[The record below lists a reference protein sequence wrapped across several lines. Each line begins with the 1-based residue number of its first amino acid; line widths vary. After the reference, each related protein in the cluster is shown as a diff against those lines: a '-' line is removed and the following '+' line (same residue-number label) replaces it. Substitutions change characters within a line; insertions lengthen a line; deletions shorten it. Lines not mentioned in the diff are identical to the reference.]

1 MAPSDPTEAPG
12 GSETQP
18 PDAPPNPTLK
28 HGPVVRHAGRLVA
41 GFELI
46 DRLDRDSG
54 NAFGEVWLAQS
65 REPFQR
71 VAIKFVRPDRARPE
85 IVRRFTETESSAMAR
100 LNHPYIA
107 QFKQFGF
114 DQGEPFIVMEYVPGD
129 PICSFCDKH
138 RLGVSER
145 VALMAKVCDA
155 VQAIHAANLIHR
167 DLKPQ
172 NILVTWDRST
182 PGSEP
187 TPKLIDFG
195 LARSDNPDAP
205 IAASVVTQMGFV
217 GTMAYA
223 SPEQHQKLRADEI
236 GKEADVYA
244 LGSVLFELLTG
255 VTPVHGFSSD
265 RQRAPG
271 EIEELLRTADRP
283 AAKEAFTAL
292 GDARERIAAQRG
304 TTVDGLTELLG
315 SRLTHVLD
323 KALRFQAS
331 DRFSSARVMGSDLRA
346 ILEERDFTEAAT
358 ESRWER
364 TRRTYRRHRPIWIA
378 VAAAA
383 TALIVGAVATTW
395 LWITAARERDTTER
409 TLVFLT
415 GVLDPPDDLG
425 PQEMKLVDVIRAS
438 MPAIDGSFDGQPHA
452 EARVRIAMA
461 RSAASTGSFELAG
474 RLAQRAQE
482 LADSV
487 DDAVLLAEAR
497 QVSLEITTRQN
508 LMSGTVKDA
517 EAVLAELLKSH
528 GPDDPV
534 ILGTKL
540 QVANAH
546 KKIAKEEPESMRRAA
561 QLYDELLEQ
570 RTRLD
575 GPKALTTLIVRHNR
589 NLLDRIE
596 ARGAVS
602 DERAGSL
609 ERVLKAR
616 EAICTDTESALGSDH
631 WQAIA
636 SRAEWLGLLA
646 EAQRLP
652 EALDGYPKLLD
663 AMQASLG
670 PAHWRTI
677 ETTARFGRALMQ
689 DAEAEDDPEMLEA
702 AADHL
707 ANALEGYRR
716 FNPRTDDHL
725 HCARL
730 LIECLERQGSM
741 AAAAW
746 YLERTERLLAQLPDA
761 APGQRAPF
769 KSFAADFRGRNAREK
784 SIRP

>member
-1 MAPSDPTEAPG
+1 MVSSDPTEL
-12 GSETQP
+12 S
-18 PDAPPNPTLK
+18 PDADNGPVFK
-28 HGPVVRHAGRLVA
+28 HGSAIRHAGKQVA
-41 GFELI
+41 GFELV
-46 DRLDRDSG
+46 DRLDRDAG

-100 LNHPYIA
+100 LNHAYIA

-114 DQGEPFIVMEYVPGD
+114 DQGDPFIVMEYVPGD
-129 PICSFCDKH
+129 PICSFCDRH
-138 RLGVSER
+138 RLGVVER

-172 NILVTWDRST
+172 NILVTWDRSI

-187 TPKLIDFG
+187 VPKLIDFG

-265 RQRAPG
+265 RQRSPG
-271 EIEELLRTADRP
+271 EVEELLRTADRP
-283 AAKEAFTAL
+283 TAKQAFTDL
-292 GDARERIAAQRG
+292 GDERERIASLRG
-304 TTVDGLTELLG
+304 TTVDGLAELLG

-323 KALRFQAS
+323 KALRFQPS

-395 LWITAARERDTTER
+395 LWITAARERDTAER

-415 GVLDPPDDLG
+415 GVLDPPDDLN
-425 PQEMKLVDVIRAS
+425 PQELKLVDVLRAS
-438 MPAIDGSFDGQPHA
+438 MPAIDRSFDGQPHA

-461 RSAASTGSFELAG
+461 RSAASTGSFELAS

-497 QVSLEITTRQN
+497 QVSLELTTRQN
-508 LMSGTVKDA
+508 LMSGTVEGA
-517 EAVLAELLKSH
+517 EAVLAELLKNH

-546 KKIAKEEPESMRRAA
+546 KRFAKEKPESMRRAA

-570 RTRLD
+570 RTRLE

-596 ARGAVS
+596 ARAAPD
-602 DERAGSL
+602 DERTARL
-609 ERVLKAR
+609 THVLAAR
-616 EAICTDTESALGSDH
+616 EAICTGTESALGADH

-646 EAQRLP
+646 EAERRSD
-652 EALDGYPKLLD
+652 ALDRYPKLLD

-677 ETTARFGRALMQ
+677 ETTARYGRALMQ
-689 DAEAEDDPEMLEA
+689 DAKQPDEARMLRE

-716 FNPRTDDHL
+716 FNPKPDDHL
-725 HCARL
+725 HCAEL
-730 LIECLERQGSM
+730 LIRCLERQGSLD
-741 AAAAW
+741 AARW
-746 YLERTERLLAQLPDA
+746 YLARTERLLAQLPDA
-761 APGQRAPF
+761 GAGQRAPF
-769 KSFAADFRGRNAREK
+769 ETFAAEFRSRNALEK